1 MRGSQLPLWAPP
13 APVAQTAPAPESA
26 AMQQLRAELT
36 EARHDVRWWRAEGKR
51 LAEAAMRHLEHPTEH
66 TADVLRACA
75 IGMRGQR
82 ERHEHDERDDDE

>member
-1 MRGSQLPLWAPP
+1 MR
-13 APVAQTAPAPESA
+13 
-26 AMQQLRAELT
+26 QLRAELT

-51 LAEAAMRHLEHPTEH
+51 LAEAALRHLEHPTEH
-66 TADVLRACA
+66 TADALRAYA

>member
-1 MRGSQLPLWAPP
+1 
-13 APVAQTAPAPESA
+13 
-26 AMQQLRAELT
+26 MQELRAELT

-51 LAEAAMRHLEHPTEH
+51 LAEAAMRHLEHPTED
-66 TADVLRACA
+66 TAAILRACA

>member
-1 MRGSQLPLWAPP
+1 
-13 APVAQTAPAPESA
+13 
-26 AMQQLRAELT
+26 MQQLRAELT

-51 LAEAAMRHLEHPTEH
+51 LAETAMRHLEHPTEF

-82 ERHEHDERDDDE
+82 ERHEHDERDDDD